1 MAPAERATINIQCDG
16 QLEVLKMERD
26 LSQIIH
32 DAESRMRTNGS
43 GSSAPPINQGMLW
56 RLCAEAC
63 GAEIMCYSTE
73 RSVLSSGVRCTKN
86 DQNGS
91 RFTSLLRSSRAS
103 DMDRGGTRSQ
113 ITRSYNFVLQ
123 LTVITVINVSEIKR
137 HQKFTVDGLLRVGS
151 ETVTSL
157 FKGLLVVCLVNV
169 VRSVV

>member
-1 MAPAERATINIQCDG
+1 MF
-16 QLEVLKMERD
+16 
-26 LSQIIH
+26 
-32 DAESRMRTNGS
+32 
-43 GSSAPPINQGMLW
+43 W

-63 GAEIMCYSTE
+63 GAETMCYSTE

-91 RFTSLLRSSRAS
+91 RFTSLVRSSRAS

-113 ITRSYNFVLQ
+113 ITRSYTFVLQ

-137 HQKFTVDGLLRVGS
+137 HQKFTVDGLRRVVS

-157 FKGLLVVCLVNV
+157 FKRSASGLPSKCGSKRCVKNMYLCCFFLNV
-169 VRSVV
+169 THNF